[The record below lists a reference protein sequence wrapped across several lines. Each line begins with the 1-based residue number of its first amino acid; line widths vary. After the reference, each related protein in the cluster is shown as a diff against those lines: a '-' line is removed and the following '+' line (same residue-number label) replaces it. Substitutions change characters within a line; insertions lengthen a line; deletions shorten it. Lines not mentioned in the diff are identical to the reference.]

1 MHRFQATD
9 NDHWFPERLN
19 LNILNQRGNNNP
31 DPGFEYHK
39 AYASLDLAAVRKDI
53 DKTLTTSQDWWPAD
67 YGNYAPFMVRMAW
80 HQAGTYR
87 VADGRGGA
95 NTGNQRFAPLNSWP
109 DNGNLD
115 KARRLLW
122 PIKQKYGRK
131 LSWADLFMLAGN
143 QALDIMGLKP
153 FGFGGG
159 RVDIYASETDTYWG
173 PETTMLD
180 DERHKALGEIE
191 TPLAASN
198 MGLIYVNPEGPNGD
212 PDALAAAKEMRAT
225 FENMA
230 MGDYETVALIAG
242 GHTFGKCHGAAPPE
256 SHSGADPES
265 APLEMQGMGYQNSF
279 GTGKGKDAITSG
291 IEGAWTN
298 EPTKWDHGYFE
309 NLYKYEWELI
319 QGPGGKKQWQP
330 KGEKGVD
337 MVRDA
342 HDTTVTHKPMM
353 MTTDMSLLRDPIYAP
368 ISKNFYEHPEELK
381 EAFAKTW
388 YKLTH
393 RDMGPVAR
401 LLGKEVPEEQ
411 VWQDPIPACNHK
423 LIDGKDIES
432 LKSKILAGSAPSV
445 AALVRTAWA
454 SASTFRGTDFRGG
467 ANGARIRLSPQKD
480 WKVNNPEELQTVLKH
495 LGSIQEEF
503 NKAHQKDGKKVSLAD
518 LVVLGGCAAIEEASK
533 NAGNAVQVPFA
544 PGRMD
549 ASQEQTDVLQFSY
562 LEPKADGF
570 RNFWSDQEKQ
580 PRMREEELMV
590 DKAHLLTLTTPEMT
604 VLVGGLRALNTP
616 LGGLGVFTDKP
627 ETLTNDFFVNL
638 LDMGITWKKGDDGK
652 FQGWDNSSQ
661 KLKWTGTRSDL
672 IFGSHSELRAI
683 AEYYA
688 MDDAKDVFVKDFV
701 KAWTKVMNLD
711 RF

>member
-1 MHRFQATD
+1 M
-9 NDHWFPERLN
+9 
-19 LNILNQRGNNNP
+19 NQQRKNNP
-31 DPGFEYHK
+31 EDPNFDYRQ

-53 DKTLTTSQDWWPAD
+53 DKTLTTSRDWWPAD
-67 YGNYAPFMVRMAW
+67 YGTYAPFMVRMAW

-115 KARRLLW
+115 KARRLMW
-122 PIKQKYGRK
+122 PIKQKYGRN

-143 QALDIMGLKP
+143 QALDSMGLTP

-159 RVDIYASETDTYWG
+159 RVDIYASEIDTYWG

-180 DERHKALGEIE
+180 DQRHKAIGEIE
-191 TPLAASN
+191 TPLGASN
-198 MGLIYVNPEGPNGD
+198 MGLIYVNPEGPNGN
-212 PDALAAAKEMRAT
+212 PDALAAAKEIRAT
-225 FENMA
+225 FANMA
-230 MGDYETVALIAG
+230 MNDYETVALIAG
-242 GHTFGKCHGAAPPE
+242 GHTFGKCHGAAPPD
-256 SHSGADPES
+256 SHVDVDPES
-265 APLEMQGMGYQNSF
+265 APMEMQGMGYDNSF
-279 GTGKGKDAITSG
+279 GTGKGKDTITSG
-291 IEGAWTN
+291 LEGAWTN
-298 EPTKWDHGYFE
+298 EPTKWDNGYFE

-319 QGPGGKKQWQP
+319 EGPGGKKQWQP
-330 KGEKGVD
+330 KGEKKDVG

-342 HDTTVTHKPMM
+342 HDPTATHKPMM
-353 MTTDMSLLRDPIYAP
+353 LTTDMALIKDPLYSP
-368 ISKNFYEHPEELK
+368 ISKHFYKHPEELK
-381 EAFAKTW
+381 LAFAKTW
-388 YKLTH
+388 FKLTH

-411 VWQDPIPACNHK
+411 VWQDPIPACNHAM
-423 LIDGKDIES
+423 IDDKDIGS
-432 LKSKILAGSAPSV
+432 LKSKILIGGSGGSGPSI
-445 AALVRTAWA
+445 AALVRTAFA

-467 ANGARIRLSPQKD
+467 ANGARIRLAPQND
-480 WKVNNPEELQTVLKH
+480 WKVNNPDELQTVLKH
-495 LGSIQEEF
+495 LESIQVEF
-503 NKAHQKDGKKVSLAD
+503 NKVHQKDDKKVSLAD
-518 LVVLGGCAAIEEASK
+518 LIVLGGCAAIEEASK
-533 NAGNAVQVPFA
+533 NAGNNDVHVPFT

-549 ASQEQTDVLQFSY
+549 ASQDQTDVQQFSY

-570 RNFWSDQEKQ
+570 RNFLSDQATQ
-580 PRMREEELMV
+580 PRMREEELLV
-590 DKAHLLTLTTPEMT
+590 DKAHLLTLTAPEMT

-638 LDMGITWKKGDDGK
+638 LDMNITWKKGDDGK
-652 FQGWDNSSQ
+652 FQGWDNSTK
-661 KLKWTGTRSDL
+661 KLKWMGTRSDL
-672 IFGSHSELRAI
+672 VFGSQSELRAI

-701 KAWTKVMNLD
+701 KAWTKVMHLD